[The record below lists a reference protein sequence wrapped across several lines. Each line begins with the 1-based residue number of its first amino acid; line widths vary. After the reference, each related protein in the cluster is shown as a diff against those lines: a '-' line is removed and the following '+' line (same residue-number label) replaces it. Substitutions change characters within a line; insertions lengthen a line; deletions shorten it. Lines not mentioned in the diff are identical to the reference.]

1 MLAQIKKG
9 NWFYSIKRTSS
20 LKNTIERRPSR
31 EIPSKNLSGRDRAEV
46 VAGVA
51 ATLMQLMSVLGIAGT
66 VASTGPH
73 APVSCPFSLSVEVR
87 GSKTVCES
95 ISELHSF
102 PVAQGPAARKTRAR
116 ARQPT
121 RPYVPHA
128 VELMP
133 SSCVMRPPRCR
144 ARAPRPVFALPAK
157 PTPAAGAR
165 TWWSLRTCCSARA
178 RQHTPIEAPSWPRQ
192 QEVATHWRPKCH
204 HLTLVRDSRQA
215 LQPCAVDPLL
225 KEEEGDVIVYESAA
239 WQRREGRMTNH
250 GVTSTPN
257 VTECEI

>member
-87 GSKTVCES
+87 GSTAFRW
-95 ISELHSF
+95 H
-102 PVAQGPAARKTRAR
+102 RAR
-116 ARQPT
+116 
-121 RPYVPHA
+121 
-128 VELMP
+128 
-133 SSCVMRPPRCR
+133 
-144 ARAPRPVFALPAK
+144 LPAK
-157 PTPAAGAR
+157 PELALGSPHDRTFPTLWSSCPAAVSCVHRVVELVPRVRSLLFQQSPHRRPALALGGACVR
-165 TWWSLRTCCSARA
+165 VAAL
-178 RQHTPIEAPSWPRQ
+178 APGS
-192 QEVATHWRPKCH
+192 TRPSKLPH
-204 HLTLVRDSRQA
+204 GLV
-215 LQPCAVDPLL
+215 
-225 KEEEGDVIVYESAA
+225 
-239 WQRREGRMTNH
+239 GRK
-250 GVTSTPN
+250 
-257 VTECEI
+257 